1 MKNQKKGGKKMSIID
16 YECLACSSFHEC
28 GTEVGKGSILC
39 RSKLIT
45 NKQTKGDM
53 LLKMCEIAKTAQT
66 KDADVLE
73 MLNIKK

>member
-1 MKNQKKGGKKMSIID
+1 MSIID
-16 YECLACSSFHEC
+16 YECLACSSFNEC
-28 GTEVGKGSILC
+28 GTEIGKGSILC

-73 MLNIKK
+73 VLNIKK